1 MKRNLKD
8 FLIALGNTHR
18 VHGGKESGPC
28 KKKKLKLP
36 KTKPKD
42 LKTKF
47 LKIP

>member
-1 MKRNLKD
+1 MAVKSPV
-8 FLIALGNTHR
+8 R
-18 VHGGKESGPC
+18 V